1 MARIKSAFIALAA
14 LGAATLA
21 PTLASAQENLCG
33 ARVDIVA
40 KLNQHFQESLTA
52 VGMVDKNA
60 VLEVF
65 VSGDGTWTIIATGTD
80 GNSCVL
86 SSGEGWQGGGFVAGK
101 DA

>member
-1 MARIKSAFIALAA
+1 MARTAWSIAAFAA
-14 LGAATLA
+14 LGASLA
-21 PTLASAQENLCG
+21 PVSASAQENLCG
-33 ARVDIVA
+33 SRMDIVS
-40 KLNQHFQESLTA
+40 KLSEHYKEVPAA

-65 VSGDGTWTIIATGTD
+65 VSNNGTWTILATGTD

-86 SSGEGWQGGGFVAGK
+86 SSGEGWESTTFVVGK

>member
-1 MARIKSAFIALAA
+1 MARIAWTLGALAA
-14 LGAATLA
+14 VGASL
-21 PTLASAQENLCG
+21 LSVSASAQENLCG
-33 ARVDIVA
+33 NRGDIVS
-40 KLNQHFQESLTA
+40 KLSEHYKEIPTA
-52 VGMVDKNA
+52 VGVVDKNA

-86 SSGEGWQGGGFVAGK
+86 SSGDGWESTTFVAGK